1 VIAAVVLVFGLVCAV
16 FVLLW
21 LMCRRLCFRVWTSLA
36 QHTLRRGT
44 EATARGLL
52 RSCLEPRDWV
62 MYRELGF
69 VRVHGDAADPLAG
82 QEEPRRSYLIYPH
95 RPIISYVAAKNRP
108 LCEHHIVFGK
118 SGGHL
123 PLHPLCASD
132 DVLCKWMA
140 LTGDEHGVLHAAI
153 GARPGSGL
161 KLAKVH
167 RDLGRLARWDLQRGN
182 DPDLLKS
189 RDSD

>member
-1 VIAAVVLVFGLVCAV
+1 VIATVVLAFGLVCAV
-16 FVLLW
+16 FALPWV
-21 LMCRRLCFRVWTSLA
+21 RRGRICFRVCTSLA

-44 EATARGLL
+44 EQKARGLL
-52 RSCLEPRDWV
+52 RSCLETRQWA
-62 MYRELGF
+62 MYCELGF
-69 VRVHGDAADPLAG
+69 VRVYSSAASPLAG
-82 QEEPRRSYLIYPH
+82 QDDRRAYLIYPH
-95 RPIISYVAAKNRP
+95 RPILSYVPAKNRP
-108 LCEHHIVFGK
+108 LSEHHIVFGRA
-118 SGGHL
+118 GARRL

-140 LTGDEHGVLHAAI
+140 LTANEHRLLCVAT

-167 RDLGRLARWDLQRGN
+167 RDLGHLARWDLQRGN